1 MAAGRKGY
9 FLLDAVL
16 AMLILSILMSAI
28 LLSLETSLK
37 ALRKVN
43 SDLIS
48 LYRVEDVLVKKLIL
62 EDDFENSGYADRDKE
77 ISYLIK
83 SEYLEKDISKISVSI
98 KRDSKTQAQL
108 STLALN

>member
-1 MAAGRKGY
+1 MTAGRKGY

-16 AMLILSILMSAI
+16 AMLILSILISAI

-62 EDDFENSGYADRDKE
+62 EDDFENSGYIDRDKE

-83 SEYLEKDISKISVSI
+83 SEYLEKDINKISVSI
-98 KRDSKTQAQL
+98 RRDSKIQAQL
-108 STLALN
+108 LTFTLN